1 MGEQGCH
8 LQVSLLP
15 HQTHGVCWMY
25 QMENLDTHHL
35 DTTNDN
41 VGDNN
46 THTNNH
52 NNNNNNVSLG
62 LNGLL
67 WERRQFREGDVY
79 YYSPALGQ
87 ARLHLTSGTTT
98 SNDRGGG
105 GRRKQQQ
112 RRHTRIN
119 RGGILA
125 DEMGMGKTVQ
135 AVALIVATLDELRN
149 QQHTNSATLIIV
161 PPALIG
167 QWMNEIKKI
176 AGDNLV
182 VQFLDHKEQ
191 QPKTKKKK
199 KKPPRTKTQQKQ

>member
-1 MGEQGCH
+1 MGNARVVSPDNEQGCH

-15 HQTHGVCWMY
+15 HQIHGVCWMY

-41 VGDNN
+41 VGDKN
-46 THTNNH
+46 TRNNNH

-98 SNDRGGG
+98 SNDRG
-105 GRRKQQQ
+105 RRKQQ
-112 RRHTRIN
+112 RRHTR
-119 RGGILA
+119 
-125 DEMGMGKTVQ
+125 
-135 AVALIVATLDELRN
+135 
-149 QQHTNSATLIIV
+149 
-161 PPALIG
+161 
-167 QWMNEIKKI
+167 
-176 AGDNLV
+176 
-182 VQFLDHKEQ
+182 
-191 QPKTKKKK
+191 
-199 KKPPRTKTQQKQ
+199 